1 MDREYILKHKDHP
14 VMLFKLNDDFELS
27 DYGEVFDEERL
38 PFGLKYKDKEKA
50 QFIQLSDWI
59 KNRGLP
65 HARSDLA
72 NIELDMNA
80 KNSVALLLGSY
91 ALNLTDH
98 YWVCK
103 SDLDLKW
110 NNVNF
115 FDNNFK
121 EVINF
126 NFTGVYEGNRNIMVA
141 PDLTVD
147 GTLRKKWIISN
158 GERHLLKASRYD
170 EMQEPFNELIG
181 SKIMKLFNIEHV
193 EYSLVHNKSD
203 NMPLSICKCMVNQNT
218 EYITAHV
225 VKDAEVKNDR
235 NEYDR
240 FIQICEKKGIKNAK
254 EKIDTMLAIDFII
267 GNTDRH
273 MGNFGIIRNADNLEW
288 LKIAPIFDN
297 GNSLCHNVNKI
308 DNIENNIDTRCRWL
322 DGGNYQKLEYI
333 NYPQWYSKDKISD
346 LGHLL
351 YQILKDN
358 DKTTEDKRNKLSA
371 IIDQRIKLFDAI
383 INKKML

>member
-1 MDREYILKHKDHP
+1 
-14 VMLFKLNDDFELS
+14 LNDDFELS

-50 QFIQLSDWI
+50 QFIQLSDWL
-59 KNRGLP
+59 KYRGLP
-65 HARSDLA
+65 HERSDLA

-110 NNVNF
+110 NSVNF
-115 FDNNFK
+115 FYNDFK
-121 EVINF
+121 EVIDF
-126 NFTGVYEGNRNIMVA
+126 NFTGVYESNRNNMVA

-147 GTLRKKWIISN
+147 GSLRKKWIISN

-170 EMQEPFNELIG
+170 EMQEPFNELIA
-181 SKIMKLFNIEHV
+181 SKIMKLFNIEHI
-193 EYSLVHNKSD
+193 EYSLVRNKSD
-203 NMPLSICKCMVNQNT
+203 NMPLSICKCMVNKNT

-225 VKDAEVKNDR
+225 VKDTELKNDR

-288 LKIAPIFDN
+288 LNIAPIFDN

-322 DGGNYQKLEYI
+322 NGGNYQKLEYI
-333 NYPQWYSKDKISD
+333 NYPQWYSKDKISE
-346 LGHLL
+346 LSRLV

-383 INKKML
+383 INKKLL